1 MGVCDRILLLPNL
14 LYNRNK
20 GEISLKASL
29 LQEQSL
35 RLAMT
40 QELRQAITM
49 LQYNVQELSEF
60 LYEQSLENPL
70 IELGGFEREKKKS
83 SNNSKSTSKQV
94 ENQMEIYSV
103 DSTTIQQHLLNQIQY
118 YKIEEEERKVASFII
133 MNMDGNGYL
142 QETNEELA
150 NLLSAPLHVVDRS
163 VELVQSLEPAG
174 VGAHNIQE
182 CLTLQLKRLQRR
194 NGLAEE
200 VVEDHFAY
208 FVKKDWR
215 KLVQVL
221 KCSNEEL
228 QDAVNCITSLQPKP
242 GLAFSSDKP
251 LYIVPDM
258 AVKKDGD
265 RLVLQMNERNMP
277 RIEIHSEYSALL
289 NNSESEVASY
299 VSEKYQ
305 HVQWIMRSLKQRK
318 QTLLQVMTIIMEKQR
333 DFFWK
338 GPEYLKPLALK
349 EVAEELSV
357 HESTISRAT
366 RNKYVQTPHGLFE
379 MKSFFS
385 NAVSTTEDEAVS
397 TKRVK
402 QFIQTLV
409 EAENKKK
416 PLSDQKISKLLEEEH
431 EIVISRR
438 TVAKYR
444 EQMHIPASSLRKTI
458 G

>member
-1 MGVCDRILLLPNL
+1 M
-14 LYNRNK
+14 
-20 GEISLKASL
+20 KASL

-60 LYEQSLENPL
+60 LYEQSMENPL
-70 IELGGFEREKKKS
+70 IELNGFEREKKKS
-83 SNNSKSTSKQV
+83 SSKSKSTSKQV
-94 ENQMEIYSV
+94 DNQMEIYSV
-103 DSTTIQQHLLNQIQY
+103 DSKTIQQHLLDQIQY
-118 YKIEEEERKVASFII
+118 YKIDELERKTASFII

-150 NLLSAPLHVVDRS
+150 ELLAVPIDIVECSM
-163 VELVQSLEPAG
+163 ELVQSLEPAG
-174 VGAHNIQE
+174 VGARNIQE
-182 CLTLQLKRLQRR
+182 CLSLQLKRLQKG
-194 NGLAEE
+194 NALSKMIVDEY
-200 VVEDHFAY
+200 FAY
-208 FVKKDWR
+208 FIKKDWR
-215 KLVQVL
+215 KLVHIL

-228 QDAVNCITSLQPKP
+228 QLAVDCITSLQPKP
-242 GLAFSSDKP
+242 GLAFSSEKP

-258 AVKKDGD
+258 AVKKEGD

-289 NNSESEVASY
+289 HNSERDVASY

-318 QTLLQVMTIIMEKQR
+318 QTLLQVMEIIMKKQS
-333 DFFWK
+333 DFFWR
-338 GPEYLKPLALK
+338 GPEYLKPLSLK

-385 NAVSTTEDEAVS
+385 NAVVTTEDEAVS

-402 QFIQTLV
+402 QLIQMLV
-409 EAENKKK
+409 EQENKKK

-444 EQMHIPASSLRKTI
+444 EQMNIPASSLRKTI

>member
-1 MGVCDRILLLPNL
+1 MGVCDSILLLPNL

-83 SNNSKSTSKQV
+83 SNNSKSTSKQI

-118 YKIEEEERKVASFII
+118 YKIDEEERKIASFII

-150 NLLSAPLHVVDRS
+150 DLLSAPIHEVARF

-174 VGAHNIQE
+174 VGARNIQE

-200 VVEDHFAY
+200 VIEDHFAY

-228 QDAVNCITSLQPKP
+228 QSAVNCITLLQPKP

-333 DFFWK
+333 DFFWE

-385 NAVSTTEDEAVS
+385 NAISTTEDEAVS

-402 QFIQTLV
+402 RFIQTLV

>member
-1 MGVCDRILLLPNL
+1 M
-14 LYNRNK
+14 
-20 GEISLKASL
+20 KASL

-83 SNNSKSTSKQV
+83 SSKSKSTSKQV
-94 ENQMEIYSV
+94 NNQMEIYSV
-103 DSTTIQQHLLNQIQY
+103 DSTTIQQHLLDQIQY
-118 YKIEEEERKVASFII
+118 YKIDEEQRKAASFII
-133 MNMDGNGYL
+133 MNMDENGYL

-150 NLLSAPLHVVDRS
+150 ELLAAHIDVVDCS
-163 VELVQSLEPAG
+163 MELVQSLEPAG
-174 VGAHNIQE
+174 VGARNIQE
-182 CLTLQLKRLQRR
+182 CLSLQLKCLQKRDE
-194 NGLAEE
+194 LAEMIVDE
-200 VVEDHFAY
+200 HFVY

-215 KLVQVL
+215 KLIHVM
-221 KCSNEEL
+221 KCNNEEL
-228 QDAVNCITSLQPKP
+228 QSAVDCITSLQPKP
-242 GLAFSSDKP
+242 GLAFSSEKP

-289 NNSESEVASY
+289 HNSESEVASY

-318 QTLLQVMTIIMEKQR
+318 QTLLQVMEIIMKKQR
-333 DFFWK
+333 DFFWQ
-338 GPEYLKPLALK
+338 GPEYLKPLSLK

-385 NAVSTTEDEAVS
+385 NAVVTTEDEAVS

-402 QFIQTLV
+402 QLMQALV
-409 EAENKKK
+409 EKENKKK

-444 EQMHIPASSLRKTI
+444 EQMNIPASSLRKTI

>member
-83 SNNSKSTSKQV
+83 SNKSKSTSKQV

-150 NLLSAPLHVVDRS
+150 DLLSAPLHVVDRS
-163 VELVQSLEPAG
+163 VEIVQSLEPAG
-174 VGAHNIQE
+174 VGARNIQE
-182 CLTLQLKRLQRR
+182 CLILQLKRLQRR
-194 NGLAEE
+194 DGLAEDI
-200 VVEDHFAY
+200 VEEHFAY

-215 KLVQVL
+215 KLVHVL

-228 QDAVNCITSLQPKP
+228 QSAVNCIISLQPKP
-242 GLAFSSDKP
+242 GLAYSSDKP

-258 AVKKDGD
+258 AVKKEGD

-333 DFFWK
+333 DFFWE
-338 GPEYLKPLALK
+338 GPAYLKPLALK

>member
-1 MGVCDRILLLPNL
+1 M
-14 LYNRNK
+14 
-20 GEISLKASL
+20 KASL

-60 LYEQSLENPL
+60 LYEQSMENPL
-70 IELGGFEREKKKS
+70 IELNGFEREKKKS
-83 SNNSKSTSKQV
+83 SSKSTSTSKQV
-94 ENQMEIYSV
+94 DNQMEIYSV
-103 DSTTIQQHLLNQIQY
+103 DSMSIQQHLLDQLQY
-118 YKIEEEERKVASFII
+118 YKIDEEQRKTASFII

-150 NLLSAPLHVVDRS
+150 ELVAAPIDVVEHS
-163 VELVQSLEPAG
+163 MELVQSLEPAG
-174 VGAHNIQE
+174 VGARNIQE
-182 CLTLQLKRLQRR
+182 CLALQLKRLQKRD
-194 NGLAEE
+194 AFSEMIVDE
-200 VVEDHFAY
+200 YFAY

-215 KLVQVL
+215 KLAHL
-221 KCSNEEL
+221 MKCSNEEL
-228 QDAVNCITSLQPKP
+228 QSAVDCITSLQPKP
-242 GLAFSSDKP
+242 GLAFSSEKP
-251 LYIVPDM
+251 HYIVPDM
-258 AVKKDGD
+258 AVKKEED

-289 NNSESEVASY
+289 HNSESEVATY

-318 QTLLQVMTIIMEKQR
+318 QTLLQVMEIIMKKQR

-338 GPEYLKPLALK
+338 GPEYLKPLSLK
-349 EVAEELSV
+349 EVAEELGV

-385 NAVSTTEDEAVS
+385 NAVVTTEDEAVS

-402 QFIQTLV
+402 QLIQALV
-409 EAENKKK
+409 EKENKKK

-444 EQMHIPASSLRKTI
+444 EQMNIPASSLRKTI

>member
-1 MGVCDRILLLPNL
+1 M
-14 LYNRNK
+14 
-20 GEISLKASL
+20 KASL

-60 LYEQSLENPL
+60 LYEQSMENPL
-70 IELGGFEREKKKS
+70 IELNGFEREKKKS
-83 SNNSKSTSKQV
+83 SSKSTSTSKQV
-94 ENQMEIYSV
+94 DNQMEIYSV
-103 DSTTIQQHLLNQIQY
+103 DSTSIQQHLLDQLQY
-118 YKIEEEERKVASFII
+118 YKIDEEKRKTASFII

-150 NLLSAPLHVVDRS
+150 ELVAAPIDVVEHS
-163 VELVQSLEPAG
+163 MELVQSLEPAG
-174 VGAHNIQE
+174 VGARNIQE
-182 CLTLQLKRLQRR
+182 CLSLQLKRLQKRDV
-194 NGLAEE
+194 LSEMIVDE
-200 VVEDHFAY
+200 YFAY
-208 FVKKDWR
+208 FIKKDWR
-215 KLVQVL
+215 KLAHL
-221 KCSNEEL
+221 MKCSNEEL
-228 QDAVNCITSLQPKP
+228 QSAVDCITSLQPKP
-242 GLAFSSDKP
+242 GLAFSSEKP
-251 LYIVPDM
+251 HYIVPDM
-258 AVKKDGD
+258 AVKKEED

-289 NNSESEVASY
+289 HNSESEVASY

-318 QTLLQVMTIIMEKQR
+318 QTLLQVMEIIMKKQR

-338 GPEYLKPLALK
+338 GPEYLKPLSLK
-349 EVAEELSV
+349 EVAEELGV

-385 NAVSTTEDEAVS
+385 NAVVTTEDEAVS

-402 QFIQTLV
+402 QLIQTLI
-409 EAENKKK
+409 EQENKKK

-444 EQMHIPASSLRKTI
+444 EQMNIPASSLRKTI

>member
-1 MGVCDRILLLPNL
+1 M
-14 LYNRNK
+14 
-20 GEISLKASL
+20 KASL

-83 SNNSKSTSKQV
+83 SNTSKSTGKQV

-118 YKIEEEERKVASFII
+118 YKIDEEERKAASFII

-150 NLLSAPLHVVDRS
+150 ELLSAPIDVVDRS

-174 VGAHNIQE
+174 VGARNIQE
-182 CLTLQLKRLQRR
+182 CLILQLKRLQRR

-200 VVEDHFAY
+200 VVEEHFAY

-228 QDAVNCITSLQPKP
+228 QQAVNCITSLQPKP
-242 GLAFSSDKP
+242 GLAFSADKP

-265 RLVLQMNERNMP
+265 HLVLQMNERNMP

-318 QTLLQVMTIIMEKQR
+318 QTLLQVMGIIMEKQR
-333 DFFWK
+333 DFFWQ
-338 GPEYLKPLALK
+338 GPAYLKPLALK

-385 NAVSTTEDEAVS
+385 NAISTTEDEAVS

>member
-1 MGVCDRILLLPNL
+1 M
-14 LYNRNK
+14 
-20 GEISLKASL
+20 KASL

-83 SNNSKSTSKQV
+83 SSKSTGKQV
-94 ENQMEIYSV
+94 NNQMEIYSV
-103 DSTTIQQHLLNQIQY
+103 DSTTIQQHLLDQIQY
-118 YKIEEEERKVASFII
+118 YKIDEEQRKAASFII
-133 MNMDGNGYL
+133 MNMDENGYL

-150 NLLSAPLHVVDRS
+150 ELLAAHIDVVDCS
-163 VELVQSLEPAG
+163 MELVQSLEPAG
-174 VGAHNIQE
+174 VGARNIQE
-182 CLTLQLKRLQRR
+182 CLSLQLKRLQKRDE
-194 NGLAEE
+194 LAEMIVDE
-200 VVEDHFAY
+200 HFVY

-215 KLVQVL
+215 KLIHVM
-221 KCSNEEL
+221 KCNNEEL
-228 QDAVNCITSLQPKP
+228 QSAVDCITSLQPKP
-242 GLAFSSDKP
+242 GLAFSSEKP

-289 NNSESEVASY
+289 HNSESEVASY

-318 QTLLQVMTIIMEKQR
+318 QTLLQVMEIIMKKQR
-333 DFFWK
+333 DFFWQ
-338 GPEYLKPLALK
+338 GPEYLKPLSLK

-385 NAVSTTEDEAVS
+385 NAVVTTEDEAVS

-402 QFIQTLV
+402 QLMQALV
-409 EAENKKK
+409 EKENKKK

-444 EQMHIPASSLRKTI
+444 EQMNIPASSLRKTI

>member
-1 MGVCDRILLLPNL
+1 
-14 LYNRNK
+14 
-20 GEISLKASL
+20 
-29 LQEQSL
+29 
-35 RLAMT
+35 MT

-83 SNNSKSTSKQV
+83 SSKSKSTSKQV
-94 ENQMEIYSV
+94 NNQMEIYSV
-103 DSTTIQQHLLNQIQY
+103 DSTTIQQHLLDQIQY
-118 YKIEEEERKVASFII
+118 YKIDEEQRKAASFII
-133 MNMDGNGYL
+133 MNMDENGYL

-150 NLLSAPLHVVDRS
+150 ELLAAHIDVVDCS
-163 VELVQSLEPAG
+163 MELVQSLEPAG
-174 VGAHNIQE
+174 VGARNIQE
-182 CLTLQLKRLQRR
+182 CLSLQLKRLQKRDE
-194 NGLAEE
+194 LAEMIVDE
-200 VVEDHFAY
+200 HFVY

-215 KLVQVL
+215 KLIHVM
-221 KCSNEEL
+221 KCNNEEL
-228 QDAVNCITSLQPKP
+228 QSAVDCITSLQPKP
-242 GLAFSSDKP
+242 GLAFSSEKP

-289 NNSESEVASY
+289 HNSESEVASY

-318 QTLLQVMTIIMEKQR
+318 QTLLQVMEIIMKKQR
-333 DFFWK
+333 DFFWQ
-338 GPEYLKPLALK
+338 GPEYLKPLSLK

-385 NAVSTTEDEAVS
+385 NAVVTTEDEAVS

-402 QFIQTLV
+402 QLMQALV
-409 EAENKKK
+409 EKENKKK

-444 EQMHIPASSLRKTI
+444 EQMNIPASSLRKTI

>member
-1 MGVCDRILLLPNL
+1 M
-14 LYNRNK
+14 
-20 GEISLKASL
+20 KASL

-83 SNNSKSTSKQV
+83 SNKSKSTSKQV
-94 ENQMEIYSV
+94 DNQMEIYSV
-103 DSTTIQQHLLNQIQY
+103 DSMTIQQHLLNQIQY

-150 NLLSAPLHVVDRS
+150 DLLSAPLHVVDRS
-163 VELVQSLEPAG
+163 VEIVQSLEPAG
-174 VGAHNIQE
+174 VGARNIQE
-182 CLTLQLKRLQRR
+182 CLILQLKRLQRR
-194 NGLAEE
+194 DGLAEDI
-200 VVEDHFAY
+200 VEEHFAY

-215 KLVQVL
+215 KLVHVL

-228 QDAVNCITSLQPKP
+228 QSAVNCITSLQPKP
-242 GLAFSSDKP
+242 GLTYSSDKP

-258 AVKKDGD
+258 AVKKEGD

-333 DFFWK
+333 DFFWE
-338 GPEYLKPLALK
+338 GPAYLKPLALK

>member
-1 MGVCDRILLLPNL
+1 
-14 LYNRNK
+14 
-20 GEISLKASL
+20 
-29 LQEQSL
+29 
-35 RLAMT
+35 
-40 QELRQAITM
+40 
-49 LQYNVQELSEF
+49 
-60 LYEQSLENPL
+60 
-70 IELGGFEREKKKS
+70 
-83 SNNSKSTSKQV
+83 
-94 ENQMEIYSV
+94 
-103 DSTTIQQHLLNQIQY
+103 
-118 YKIEEEERKVASFII
+118 
-133 MNMDGNGYL
+133 MDGNGYL
-142 QETNEELA
+142 QETNEELSE
-150 NLLSAPLHVVDRS
+150 LLSAPIDVVDRS

-174 VGAHNIQE
+174 VGARNIQE
-182 CLTLQLKRLQRR
+182 CLSIQLKRLPRR

-200 VVEDHFAY
+200 IIDDHFNY

-221 KCSNEEL
+221 KCTNEEL

-265 RLVLQMNERNMP
+265 HLVLQMNERNMP

-318 QTLLQVMTIIMEKQR
+318 QTLLQVMNSIMEKQH
-333 DFFWK
+333 DFFWG

-349 EVAEELSV
+349 EVAEELGV

-385 NAVSTTEDEAVS
+385 NSISTTEDEAVS

-409 EAENKKK
+409 GAENKKK

>member
-1 MGVCDRILLLPNL
+1 M
-14 LYNRNK
+14 
-20 GEISLKASL
+20 KASL

-60 LYEQSLENPL
+60 LYEQSMENPL
-70 IELGGFEREKKKS
+70 IELNGFEREKKKS
-83 SNNSKSTSKQV
+83 SSKSTSTSKQV
-94 ENQMEIYSV
+94 DNQMEIYSV
-103 DSTTIQQHLLNQIQY
+103 DSTSIQQHLLDQLQY
-118 YKIEEEERKVASFII
+118 YKIDEEKRKTASFII

-150 NLLSAPLHVVDRS
+150 ELVAAPIDVVEHS
-163 VELVQSLEPAG
+163 MELVQSLEPAG
-174 VGAHNIQE
+174 VGARNIQE
-182 CLTLQLKRLQRR
+182 CLSLQLKRLQKRDV
-194 NGLAEE
+194 LSEMIVDE
-200 VVEDHFAY
+200 YFAY

-215 KLVQVL
+215 KLAHL
-221 KCSNEEL
+221 MKCSNEEL
-228 QDAVNCITSLQPKP
+228 QSAVDCITSLQPKP
-242 GLAFSSDKP
+242 GLAFSSEKP
-251 LYIVPDM
+251 HYIVPDM
-258 AVKKDGD
+258 AVKKEEG

-289 NNSESEVASY
+289 HNSESEVASY

-318 QTLLQVMTIIMEKQR
+318 QTLLQVMEIIMKKQR

-338 GPEYLKPLALK
+338 GPEYLKPLSLK
-349 EVAEELSV
+349 EVAEELGV

-385 NAVSTTEDEAVS
+385 NAVVTTEDEAVS

-402 QFIQTLV
+402 QLIQTLV
-409 EAENKKK
+409 EQENKKK

-444 EQMHIPASSLRKTI
+444 EQMNIPASSLRKTI

>member
-1 MGVCDRILLLPNL
+1 M
-14 LYNRNK
+14 
-20 GEISLKASL
+20 KASL

-83 SNNSKSTSKQV
+83 SSKSKSTSKQV
-94 ENQMEIYSV
+94 NNQMEIYSV
-103 DSTTIQQHLLNQIQY
+103 DSTTIQQHLLDQIQY
-118 YKIEEEERKVASFII
+118 YKIDEEQRKAASFII
-133 MNMDGNGYL
+133 MNMDENGYL

-150 NLLSAPLHVVDRS
+150 ELLAAHIDVVDCS
-163 VELVQSLEPAG
+163 MELVQSLEPAG
-174 VGAHNIQE
+174 VGARNIQE
-182 CLTLQLKRLQRR
+182 CLSLQLKRLQKRDE
-194 NGLAEE
+194 LAEMIVDE
-200 VVEDHFAY
+200 HFVY

-215 KLVQVL
+215 KLTHVM
-221 KCSNEEL
+221 KCNNEEL
-228 QDAVNCITSLQPKP
+228 QSAVDCITSLQPKP
-242 GLAFSSDKP
+242 GLAFSSEKP

-289 NNSESEVASY
+289 HNSESEVASY

-318 QTLLQVMTIIMEKQR
+318 QTLLQVMEIIMKKQR
-333 DFFWK
+333 DFFWQ
-338 GPEYLKPLALK
+338 GPEYLKPLSLK

-385 NAVSTTEDEAVS
+385 NAVVTTEDEAVS

-402 QFIQTLV
+402 QLMQVLV
-409 EAENKKK
+409 EKENKKK

-444 EQMHIPASSLRKTI
+444 EQMNIPASSLRKTI

>member
-1 MGVCDRILLLPNL
+1 M
-14 LYNRNK
+14 
-20 GEISLKASL
+20 KASL

-83 SNNSKSTSKQV
+83 SNTSKSTSKQV

-174 VGAHNIQE
+174 VGARNIQE

-200 VVEDHFAY
+200 VIEDHFAY

-228 QDAVNCITSLQPKP
+228 QSAVNCITSLQPKP
-242 GLAFSSDKP
+242 GLAFSADKP

-265 RLVLQMNERNMP
+265 HLVLQMNERNMP

>member
-1 MGVCDRILLLPNL
+1 M
-14 LYNRNK
+14 
-20 GEISLKASL
+20 KASL

-60 LYEQSLENPL
+60 LYEQSMENPL
-70 IELGGFEREKKKS
+70 IELNGFEREKKKS
-83 SNNSKSTSKQV
+83 SSKSKSTSKQV
-94 ENQMEIYSV
+94 DNQMEIYSV
-103 DSTTIQQHLLNQIQY
+103 DSKTIQQHLLDQIQY
-118 YKIEEEERKVASFII
+118 YKIDELERKTASFIV

-150 NLLSAPLHVVDRS
+150 ELLAVPIDIVECSM
-163 VELVQSLEPAG
+163 ELVQSLEPAG
-174 VGAHNIQE
+174 VGARNIQE
-182 CLTLQLKRLQRR
+182 CLSLQLKRLQKG
-194 NGLAEE
+194 NTLSKMIVDEY
-200 VVEDHFAY
+200 FAY
-208 FVKKDWR
+208 FIKKDWR
-215 KLVQVL
+215 KLVHIL

-228 QDAVNCITSLQPKP
+228 QLAVDCITSLQPKP
-242 GLAFSSDKP
+242 GLAFSSEKP

-258 AVKKDGD
+258 AVKKEGD

-289 NNSESEVASY
+289 HNSESDVASY

-318 QTLLQVMTIIMEKQR
+318 QTLLQVMEIIMKKQS
-333 DFFWK
+333 DFFWR
-338 GPEYLKPLALK
+338 GPEYLKPLSLK

-385 NAVSTTEDEAVS
+385 NAVVTTEDEAVS

-402 QFIQTLV
+402 QLIQMLV
-409 EAENKKK
+409 EQENKKK

-444 EQMHIPASSLRKTI
+444 EQMNIPASSLRKTI

>member
-1 MGVCDRILLLPNL
+1 M
-14 LYNRNK
+14 
-20 GEISLKASL
+20 KASL

-83 SNNSKSTSKQV
+83 SSKSKSTSKQV
-94 ENQMEIYSV
+94 NNQMEIYSV
-103 DSTTIQQHLLNQIQY
+103 DSTTIQQHLLDQIQY
-118 YKIEEEERKVASFII
+118 YKIDEEQRKAASFII
-133 MNMDGNGYL
+133 MNMDENGYL

-150 NLLSAPLHVVDRS
+150 ELLAAHIDVVDCS
-163 VELVQSLEPAG
+163 MELVQSLEPAG
-174 VGAHNIQE
+174 VGARNIQE
-182 CLTLQLKRLQRR
+182 CLSLQLKRLQKRDE
-194 NGLAEE
+194 LAEMIVDE
-200 VVEDHFAY
+200 HFVY

-215 KLVQVL
+215 KLIHVM
-221 KCSNEEL
+221 KCNNEEL
-228 QDAVNCITSLQPKP
+228 QSAVDCITSLQPKP
-242 GLAFSSDKP
+242 GLAFSSEKP

-289 NNSESEVASY
+289 HNSESEVASY

-318 QTLLQVMTIIMEKQR
+318 QTLLQVMEIIMKKQR
-333 DFFWK
+333 DFFWQ
-338 GPEYLKPLALK
+338 GPEYLKPLSLK

-385 NAVSTTEDEAVS
+385 NAVVTTEDEAVS

-402 QFIQTLV
+402 QLMQALV
-409 EAENKKK
+409 GKENKKK

-444 EQMHIPASSLRKTI
+444 EQMNIPASSLRKTI

>member
-1 MGVCDRILLLPNL
+1 M
-14 LYNRNK
+14 
-20 GEISLKASL
+20 KASL

-83 SNNSKSTSKQV
+83 SSKSKSTSKQV
-94 ENQMEIYSV
+94 NNQMEIYSV
-103 DSTTIQQHLLNQIQY
+103 DSTTIQQHLLDQIQY
-118 YKIEEEERKVASFII
+118 YKIDEEQRKAASFII
-133 MNMDGNGYL
+133 MNMDENGYL

-150 NLLSAPLHVVDRS
+150 ELLAAHIDVVDCS
-163 VELVQSLEPAG
+163 MELVQSLEPAG
-174 VGAHNIQE
+174 VGARNIQE
-182 CLTLQLKRLQRR
+182 CLSLQLKRLQKRDE
-194 NGLAEE
+194 LAEMIVDE
-200 VVEDHFAY
+200 HFVY

-215 KLVQVL
+215 KLIHVM
-221 KCSNEEL
+221 KCNNEEL
-228 QDAVNCITSLQPKP
+228 QLAVDCITSLQPKP
-242 GLAFSSDKP
+242 GLAFSSEKP

-289 NNSESEVASY
+289 HNSESEVASY

-318 QTLLQVMTIIMEKQR
+318 QTLLQVMEIIMKKQR
-333 DFFWK
+333 DFFWQ
-338 GPEYLKPLALK
+338 GPEYLKPLSLK

-385 NAVSTTEDEAVS
+385 NAVVTTEDEAVS
-397 TKRVK
+397 TTRVK
-402 QFIQTLV
+402 QLMQALV
-409 EAENKKK
+409 EKENKKK

-444 EQMHIPASSLRKTI
+444 EQMNIPASSLRKTI

>member
-1 MGVCDRILLLPNL
+1 M
-14 LYNRNK
+14 
-20 GEISLKASL
+20 KASL

-60 LYEQSLENPL
+60 LYEQSMENPL
-70 IELGGFEREKKKS
+70 IELNGFEREKKKS
-83 SNNSKSTSKQV
+83 SNKSTSTSKQV
-94 ENQMEIYSV
+94 DNQMEIYSV
-103 DSTTIQQHLLNQIQY
+103 DSMSIQQHLLDQLQY
-118 YKIEEEERKVASFII
+118 YKIDEEQRKTASFII

-150 NLLSAPLHVVDRS
+150 ELVAAPIDVVEHS
-163 VELVQSLEPAG
+163 MELVQSLEPAG
-174 VGAHNIQE
+174 VGARNIQE
-182 CLTLQLKRLQRR
+182 CLALQLKRLQKRD
-194 NGLAEE
+194 AFSEMIVDE
-200 VVEDHFAY
+200 YFAY

-215 KLVQVL
+215 KLAHL
-221 KCSNEEL
+221 MKCSNEEL
-228 QDAVNCITSLQPKP
+228 QSAVDCITSLQPKP
-242 GLAFSSDKP
+242 GLAFSSEKP
-251 LYIVPDM
+251 HYIVPDM
-258 AVKKDGD
+258 AVKKEED

-289 NNSESEVASY
+289 HNSESEVATY

-318 QTLLQVMTIIMEKQR
+318 QTLLQVMEIIMKKQR

-338 GPEYLKPLALK
+338 GPEYLKPLSLK
-349 EVAEELSV
+349 EVAEELGV

-385 NAVSTTEDEAVS
+385 NAVVTTEDEAVS

-402 QFIQTLV
+402 QLIQALV
-409 EAENKKK
+409 EKENKKK

-444 EQMHIPASSLRKTI
+444 EQMNIPASSLRKTI

>member
-1 MGVCDRILLLPNL
+1 M
-14 LYNRNK
+14 
-20 GEISLKASL
+20 KASL

-60 LYEQSLENPL
+60 LYEQSMENPL
-70 IELGGFEREKKKS
+70 IELNGFEREKKKS
-83 SNNSKSTSKQV
+83 SSKSTSTSKQV
-94 ENQMEIYSV
+94 DNQMEIYSV
-103 DSTTIQQHLLNQIQY
+103 DSTSIQQHLLDQLQY
-118 YKIEEEERKVASFII
+118 YKIDEEKRKTASFII

-150 NLLSAPLHVVDRS
+150 ELVAAPIDVVEHS
-163 VELVQSLEPAG
+163 MELVQSLEPAG
-174 VGAHNIQE
+174 VGARNIQE
-182 CLTLQLKRLQRR
+182 CLSLQLKRLQKRDV
-194 NGLAEE
+194 LSEMIVDE
-200 VVEDHFAY
+200 YFAY
-208 FVKKDWR
+208 FIKKDWR
-215 KLVQVL
+215 KLAHL
-221 KCSNEEL
+221 MKCSNEEL
-228 QDAVNCITSLQPKP
+228 QSAVDCITSLQPKP
-242 GLAFSSDKP
+242 GLAFSSEKP
-251 LYIVPDM
+251 HYIVPDM
-258 AVKKDGD
+258 AVKKEED

-289 NNSESEVASY
+289 HNSESEVASY

-318 QTLLQVMTIIMEKQR
+318 QTLLQVMEIIMKKQR

-338 GPEYLKPLALK
+338 GPEYLKPLSLK
-349 EVAEELSV
+349 EVAEELGV

-385 NAVSTTEDEAVS
+385 NAVVTTEDEAVS

-402 QFIQTLV
+402 QLIQTLV
-409 EAENKKK
+409 EQENKKK

-444 EQMHIPASSLRKTI
+444 EQMNIPASSLRKTI

>member
-1 MGVCDRILLLPNL
+1 M
-14 LYNRNK
+14 
-20 GEISLKASL
+20 KASL

-60 LYEQSLENPL
+60 LYEQSMENPL
-70 IELGGFEREKKKS
+70 IELNGFEREKKKS
-83 SNNSKSTSKQV
+83 SSKSKSASKQV
-94 ENQMEIYSV
+94 DNQMEIYSV
-103 DSTTIQQHLLNQIQY
+103 DSTTIQQHLLDQIQY
-118 YKIEEEERKVASFII
+118 YKIDELERKTASFII
-133 MNMDGNGYL
+133 MNMDENGYL

-150 NLLSAPLHVVDRS
+150 GLLTAPIGVVERS
-163 VELVQSLEPAG
+163 MELVQSLEPAG
-174 VGAHNIQE
+174 VGARNIQE
-182 CLTLQLKRLQRR
+182 CLSLQLKRLQKK
-194 NGLAEE
+194 NVLSE
-200 VVEDHFAY
+200 VIVDEYFAY

-215 KLVQVL
+215 KLIQVM

-228 QDAVNCITSLQPKP
+228 QSAVDCITSLQPKP
-242 GLAFSSDKP
+242 GLAFSSEKP

-289 NNSESEVASY
+289 HNSESEVASY

-318 QTLLQVMTIIMEKQR
+318 QTLLQVMEIIMQKQR

-338 GPEYLKPLALK
+338 GPEYLKPLSLK

-385 NAVSTTEDEAVS
+385 NAVVTTEDEAVS

-402 QFIQTLV
+402 QLIQTLV
-409 EAENKKK
+409 EQENKKK

-444 EQMHIPASSLRKTI
+444 EQMNIPASSLRKTI

>member
-1 MGVCDRILLLPNL
+1 
-14 LYNRNK
+14 
-20 GEISLKASL
+20 
-29 LQEQSL
+29 
-35 RLAMT
+35 MT

-60 LYEQSLENPL
+60 LYEQSMENPL
-70 IELGGFEREKKKS
+70 IELNGFEREKKKS
-83 SNNSKSTSKQV
+83 SSKSTSTSKQV
-94 ENQMEIYSV
+94 DNQMEIYSV
-103 DSTTIQQHLLNQIQY
+103 DSTSIQQHLLDQLQY
-118 YKIEEEERKVASFII
+118 YKIDEEKRKTASFII

-150 NLLSAPLHVVDRS
+150 ELVAAPIDVVEHS
-163 VELVQSLEPAG
+163 MELVQSLEPAG
-174 VGAHNIQE
+174 VGARNIQE
-182 CLTLQLKRLQRR
+182 CLSLQLKRLQKRDV
-194 NGLAEE
+194 LSEMIVDE
-200 VVEDHFAY
+200 YFAY
-208 FVKKDWR
+208 FIKKDWR
-215 KLVQVL
+215 KLAHL
-221 KCSNEEL
+221 MKCSNEEL
-228 QDAVNCITSLQPKP
+228 QSAVDCITSLQPKP
-242 GLAFSSDKP
+242 GLAFSSEKP
-251 LYIVPDM
+251 HYIVPDM
-258 AVKKDGD
+258 AVKKEED

-289 NNSESEVASY
+289 HNSESEVASY

-318 QTLLQVMTIIMEKQR
+318 QTLLQVMEIIMKKQR

-338 GPEYLKPLALK
+338 GPEYLKPLSLK
-349 EVAEELSV
+349 EVAEELGV

-385 NAVSTTEDEAVS
+385 NAVVTTEDEAVS

-402 QFIQTLV
+402 QLIQTLV
-409 EAENKKK
+409 EQENKKK

-444 EQMHIPASSLRKTI
+444 EQMNIPASSLRKTI

>member
-1 MGVCDRILLLPNL
+1 M
-14 LYNRNK
+14 
-20 GEISLKASL
+20 KASL

-83 SNNSKSTSKQV
+83 SSKSTSKQV
-94 ENQMEIYSV
+94 NNQMEIYSV
-103 DSTTIQQHLLNQIQY
+103 DSTTIQQHLLDQIQY
-118 YKIEEEERKVASFII
+118 YKIDEKQRKAASFII
-133 MNMDGNGYL
+133 MNMDENGYL

-150 NLLSAPLHVVDRS
+150 ELLAAHIDVVDCS
-163 VELVQSLEPAG
+163 MELVQSLEPAG
-174 VGAHNIQE
+174 VGARNIQE
-182 CLTLQLKRLQRR
+182 CLSLQLKRLQKRD
-194 NGLAEE
+194 GLAEMIVDE
-200 VVEDHFAY
+200 HFVY

-215 KLVQVL
+215 KLIHVM
-221 KCSNEEL
+221 KCNNEEL
-228 QDAVNCITSLQPKP
+228 QSAVDCITSLQPKP
-242 GLAFSSDKP
+242 GLAFSSEKP

-289 NNSESEVASY
+289 HNSESEVASY

-318 QTLLQVMTIIMEKQR
+318 QTLLQVMEIIMKKQR
-333 DFFWK
+333 DFFWQ
-338 GPEYLKPLALK
+338 GPEYLKPLSLK

-385 NAVSTTEDEAVS
+385 NAVVTTEDEAVS

-402 QFIQTLV
+402 QLMQALV
-409 EAENKKK
+409 EKENKKK

-444 EQMHIPASSLRKTI
+444 EQMNIPASSLRKTI

>member
-1 MGVCDRILLLPNL
+1 M
-14 LYNRNK
+14 
-20 GEISLKASL
+20 KASL

-83 SNNSKSTSKQV
+83 SNKSKSTSKQV

-150 NLLSAPLHVVDRS
+150 DLLSAPLHVVDRS
-163 VELVQSLEPAG
+163 VEIVQSLEPAG
-174 VGAHNIQE
+174 VGARNIQE
-182 CLTLQLKRLQRR
+182 CLILQLKRLQRR
-194 NGLAEE
+194 DGLAEDI
-200 VVEDHFAY
+200 VEEHFAY

-215 KLVQVL
+215 KLVHVL

-228 QDAVNCITSLQPKP
+228 QSAVNCIISLQPKP
-242 GLAFSSDKP
+242 GLAYSSDKP

-258 AVKKDGD
+258 AVKKEGD

-333 DFFWK
+333 DFFWE
-338 GPEYLKPLALK
+338 GPAYLKPLALK

>member
-1 MGVCDRILLLPNL
+1 M
-14 LYNRNK
+14 
-20 GEISLKASL
+20 KASL

-60 LYEQSLENPL
+60 LYEQSMENPL
-70 IELGGFEREKKKS
+70 IELNGFEREKKKS
-83 SNNSKSTSKQV
+83 SSKSKSTSKQV
-94 ENQMEIYSV
+94 DNQMEIYSV
-103 DSTTIQQHLLNQIQY
+103 DSKTIQQHLLDQIQY
-118 YKIEEEERKVASFII
+118 YKIDELERKTASFIV

-150 NLLSAPLHVVDRS
+150 ELLAVPIDIVECSM
-163 VELVQSLEPAG
+163 ELVQSLEPAG
-174 VGAHNIQE
+174 VGARNIQE
-182 CLTLQLKRLQRR
+182 CLSLQLKRLQKG
-194 NGLAEE
+194 NTLSKMIVDEY
-200 VVEDHFAY
+200 FAY
-208 FVKKDWR
+208 FIKKDWR
-215 KLVQVL
+215 KLVHIL

-228 QDAVNCITSLQPKP
+228 QLAVDCITSLQPKP
-242 GLAFSSDKP
+242 GLAFSSEKP

-258 AVKKDGD
+258 AVKKEGD

-289 NNSESEVASY
+289 HNSERDVASY

-318 QTLLQVMTIIMEKQR
+318 QTLLQVMEIIMKKQS
-333 DFFWK
+333 DFFWR
-338 GPEYLKPLALK
+338 GPEYLKPLSLK

-385 NAVSTTEDEAVS
+385 NAVVTTEDEAVS

-402 QFIQTLV
+402 QLIQMLV
-409 EAENKKK
+409 EQENKKK

-444 EQMHIPASSLRKTI
+444 EQMNIPASSLRKTI

>member
-1 MGVCDRILLLPNL
+1 M
-14 LYNRNK
+14 
-20 GEISLKASL
+20 KASL

-60 LYEQSLENPL
+60 LYEQSMENPL
-70 IELGGFEREKKKS
+70 IELNGFEREKKKS
-83 SNNSKSTSKQV
+83 SSKSKSASKQV
-94 ENQMEIYSV
+94 DNQMEIYSV
-103 DSTTIQQHLLNQIQY
+103 DSTTIQQHLLDQIQY
-118 YKIEEEERKVASFII
+118 YKIDEVERKTASFII
-133 MNMDGNGYL
+133 MNMDENGYL

-150 NLLSAPLHVVDRS
+150 ELLTAPIGVVERS
-163 VELVQSLEPAG
+163 MKLVQSLEPAG
-174 VGAHNIQE
+174 VGARNIQE
-182 CLTLQLKRLQRR
+182 CLSLQLKRLQKK
-194 NGLAEE
+194 NVLSE
-200 VVEDHFAY
+200 VIVDEYFAY

-215 KLVQVL
+215 KLIQVM

-228 QDAVNCITSLQPKP
+228 QSAVDCITSLQPKP
-242 GLAFSSDKP
+242 GLAFSSEKP

-289 NNSESEVASY
+289 HNSESEVASY

-318 QTLLQVMTIIMEKQR
+318 QTLLQVMEIIMQKQR

-338 GPEYLKPLALK
+338 GPEYLKPLSLK

-385 NAVSTTEDEAVS
+385 NAVVTTEDEAVS

-402 QFIQTLV
+402 QLIQTLV
-409 EAENKKK
+409 EQENKKK

-444 EQMHIPASSLRKTI
+444 EQMNIPASSLRKTI

>member
-1 MGVCDRILLLPNL
+1 M
-14 LYNRNK
+14 
-20 GEISLKASL
+20 KASL

-60 LYEQSLENPL
+60 LYEQSMENPL
-70 IELGGFEREKKKS
+70 IELNGFEREKKKS
-83 SNNSKSTSKQV
+83 SNKSKSTSKQV
-94 ENQMEIYSV
+94 DNQMEIYSV
-103 DSTTIQQHLLNQIQY
+103 DSTSIQQHLLDQLQY
-118 YKIEEEERKVASFII
+118 YKIDEEQRKTASFII

-150 NLLSAPLHVVDRS
+150 ELLTAPIDVVERS
-163 VELVQSLEPAG
+163 MALVHSLEPAG
-174 VGAHNIQE
+174 VGARNIQE
-182 CLTLQLKRLQRR
+182 CLALQLKRLQKRDAFSEMIV
-194 NGLAEE
+194 NEY
-200 VVEDHFAY
+200 FAY

-215 KLVQVL
+215 KLAHL
-221 KCSNEEL
+221 MKCSNEEL
-228 QDAVNCITSLQPKP
+228 QSAVDCITSLQPKP
-242 GLAFSSDKP
+242 GLAFSSEKP
-251 LYIVPDM
+251 HYIVPDM
-258 AVKKDGD
+258 AVKKEGD
-265 RLVLQMNERNMP
+265 NRLVLQMNERNMP

-289 NNSESEVASY
+289 HNSESEVASY

-318 QTLLQVMTIIMEKQR
+318 QTLLQVMEIIMKKQH

-338 GPEYLKPLALK
+338 GPEYLKPLSLK
-349 EVAEELSV
+349 EVAEELGV

-366 RNKYVQTPHGLFE
+366 RNKYVQTPYGLFE

-385 NAVSTTEDEAVS
+385 NAVVTTEDEAVS

-402 QFIQTLV
+402 QLIQTLV
-409 EAENKKK
+409 EQENKKK

-444 EQMHIPASSLRKTI
+444 EQMNIPASSLRKTI

>member
-1 MGVCDRILLLPNL
+1 M
-14 LYNRNK
+14 
-20 GEISLKASL
+20 KASL

-83 SNNSKSTSKQV
+83 SSKSKSTSKQV
-94 ENQMEIYSV
+94 NNQMEIYSV
-103 DSTTIQQHLLNQIQY
+103 DSTTIQQHLLDQIQY
-118 YKIEEEERKVASFII
+118 YKIDEEQRKAASFII
-133 MNMDGNGYL
+133 MNMDENGYL

-150 NLLSAPLHVVDRS
+150 ELLAAHIDVVDCS
-163 VELVQSLEPAG
+163 MELVQSLEPAG
-174 VGAHNIQE
+174 VGARNIQE
-182 CLTLQLKRLQRR
+182 CLSLQLKRLQKRDE
-194 NGLAEE
+194 LAEMIVDE
-200 VVEDHFAY
+200 HFVY

-215 KLVQVL
+215 KLIHVM
-221 KCSNEEL
+221 KCNNEEL
-228 QDAVNCITSLQPKP
+228 QSAVDCITSLQPKP
-242 GLAFSSDKP
+242 GLAFSSEKP

-289 NNSESEVASY
+289 HNSESEVASY

-318 QTLLQVMTIIMEKQR
+318 QTLLQVMEIIMKKQR
-333 DFFWK
+333 DFFWQ
-338 GPEYLKPLALK
+338 GPEYLKPLSLK

-385 NAVSTTEDEAVS
+385 NAVVTTEDEAVS

-402 QFIQTLV
+402 QLMQALV
-409 EAENKKK
+409 EKENKKK

-444 EQMHIPASSLRKTI
+444 EQMNIPASSLRKTI